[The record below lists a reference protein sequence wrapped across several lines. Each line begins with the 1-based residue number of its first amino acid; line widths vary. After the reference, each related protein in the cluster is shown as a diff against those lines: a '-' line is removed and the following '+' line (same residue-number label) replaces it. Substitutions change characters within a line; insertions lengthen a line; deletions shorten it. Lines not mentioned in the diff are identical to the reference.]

1 MIKKYS
7 LFMEAFSTGIIL
19 KDETIKSNIHN
30 GDYIRLLFLYKEKV
44 IGELSY
50 TWTND
55 QILKHI
61 KSDIKGELYIVDVRT
76 RAKRK
81 GVGSQLVQ
89 SAIQDAK
96 DLGLHKVTLKL
107 PNDGSDVSGLKI
119 FYEKLGFKYWGKIMN
134 SEFMYLLI

>member
-30 GDYIRLLFLYKEKV
+30 GDYIRLLFLYKEIV

-61 KSDIKGELYIVDVRT
+61 K
-76 RAKRK
+76 
-81 GVGSQLVQ
+81 
-89 SAIQDAK
+89 
-96 DLGLHKVTLKL
+96 
-107 PNDGSDVSGLKI
+107 
-119 FYEKLGFKYWGKIMN
+119 
-134 SEFMYLLI
+134 